1 MANLTD
7 HGNVH
12 KAAACVLLPLCWL
25 AIFGASEQSLCV
37 RADEV
42 PGDRGGP
49 PAGVL
54 AEVAEISGL
63 RRQPGSRRAY
73 QRSAVRWN
81 NMARSSSE
89 KAEKIAS

>member
-1 MANLTD
+1 M
-7 HGNVH
+7 
-12 KAAACVLLPLCWL
+12 
-25 AIFGASEQSLCV
+25 
-37 RADEV
+37 

-54 AEVAEISGL
+54 AGATEISGLRL

-89 KAEKIAS
+89 KPEKIAS